1 MHPNTFSANRIRMP
15 KIKTKPL
22 EVTTIRLP
30 GDTVQK
36 MNARAKKLDM
46 SRSELVR
53 KAIDKF
59 LRG

>member
-1 MHPNTFSANRIRMP
+1 MP